1 MEGRRMTKRI
11 IGNLTILAALL
22 AFSAG
27 ASAQDAKLV
36 DAAKA
41 EGGKV
46 VVYGSLENET
56 MDLVA
61 AGVKKKS
68 RSEEH
73 MSELQSH
80 SLISYAVFCL
90 KKQNKYNKK
99 PYAHTSW
106 ISCLRLHPRN
116 RH

>member
-46 VVYGSLENET
+46 VVYGSRENET
-56 MDLVA
+56 MVLGA
-61 AGVKKKS
+61 AGVNTKTGVTVEFFRAASTKVMD
-68 RSEEH
+68 RAQGEF
-73 MSELQSH
+73 LPG
-80 SLISYAVFCL
+80 
-90 KKQNKYNKK
+90 K
-99 PYAHTSW
+99 PLFDTV
-106 ISCLRLHPRN
+106 LM
-116 RH
+116 